1 MFQTRYILYSQA
13 YEHKIVNII
22 EEKIIDAL
30 LEAKDKLPK
39 ISPISV
45 SKLQGDIKRKIQRI
59 TGASSDTHEDDEN
72 STLRLMKEFAKL
84 TGARKKLEDV
94 VKRCL
99 PKCVGET
106 RLGKKDKHA
115 HKKTLQNDW
124 NEAVDEWNRLHPT
137 MFLDKKDFSVDVI
150 QLHCTYSTGIN
161 PIENVYFYR
170 KRNPTEAF
178 KIKKYE
184 VSSLLP
190 EEFTEYVC
198 RIYHTKNSMRRRRT
212 LRSALIGGA
221 MTRCVF
227 MCKILVY
234 DQEEFR
240 GNECLI
246 TGDCPSLDDCG
257 ITEVHSCKVHRGFW
271 KLYEG
276 PNYNEA
282 EYTLEP
288 EKEYRTPTDWDCQSN
303 TSARSLKHIFN
314 DPIHGH
320 IELHPLLVKIINT
333 PQFILYRSP
342 KLSCF
347 DTLPGFP
354 GIGIGES
361 QGDVFDMGVTFDV

>member
-84 TGARKKLEDV
+84 TDHIFEEILYSTDVGLEGARKKLEDV

-221 MTRCVF
+221 MTSVRSWS
-227 MCKILVY
+227 MIKK
-234 DQEEFR
+234 
-240 GNECLI
+240 
-246 TGDCPSLDDCG
+246 S
-257 ITEVHSCKVHRGFW
+257 S
-271 KLYEG
+271 
-276 PNYNEA
+276 EA
-282 EYTLEP
+282 M
-288 EKEYRTPTDWDCQSN
+288 
-303 TSARSLKHIFN
+303 SA
-314 DPIHGH
+314 
-320 IELHPLLVKIINT
+320 
-333 PQFILYRSP
+333 
-342 KLSCF
+342 
-347 DTLPGFP
+347 
-354 GIGIGES
+354 
-361 QGDVFDMGVTFDV
+361 